1 MANHKRIA
9 EISRVRGAH
18 GGLLRLSVLLLL
30 SAGAYGQLGLFSP
43 QQRIELTREWKGE
56 RFEDGRPKVPDAIL
70 ARMKD
75 VSAEEAW
82 AVLNKAGYR
91 DHFESG
97 WMRFNATN
105 KRLVG
110 RVVTAVFMP
119 VRPDLNAVI
128 NEHGKAEGRVSTGQN
143 SWVIDTLQP
152 GDVLVVDLFGKYNFM
167 GDNLAT
173 AVFAKSKNG
182 IVVDGGIRDLTGAQR
197 IEGFQGF
204 VRYFHPS
211 SITRGVRNVMLMGI
225 NVPIRIGETTVVPGD
240 VVLGDPEGL
249 MFIPAHLAQ
258 RVADNAEQAHL
269 RDEWGQMLIREGK
282 YTPGQI
288 DTGWTKQM
296 QEEFGQWVEKHKT
309 SGLKKK

>member
-1 MANHKRIA
+1 MGNRNSLAAVWSAR
-9 EISRVRGAH
+9 ETRVG
-18 GGLLRLSVLLLL
+18 LLLL
-30 SAGAYGQLGLFSP
+30 GLLQLWSPGAWGQLGLFSP
-43 QQRIELTREWKGE
+43 QQRIEFTREWKGE
-56 RFEDGRPKVPDAIL
+56 RFDDGRPKVPESIL
-70 ARMKD
+70 AQMKD

-82 AVLNKAGYR
+82 AVLTRAGYR

-105 KRLVG
+105 ERLVG
-110 RVVTAVFMP
+110 RVVTALFMP
-119 VRPDLNAVI
+119 VRPDVNAVI

-152 GDVLVVDLFGKYNFM
+152 GDVLVVDLFGKFNFM

-173 AVFAKSKNG
+173 AVFANSKNG
-182 IVVDGGIRDLTGAQR
+182 IVVDGGIRDLTGTQA
-197 IEGFQGF
+197 IEGFQGY

-225 NVPIRIGETTVVPGD
+225 NVPIRIGETTVMPGD

-249 MFIPAHLAQ
+249 MFIPAQLAQ
-258 RVADNAEQAHL
+258 RVVESAQQAHL
-269 RDEWGQMLIREGK
+269 RDEWGQMMIRQGK

-288 DTGWTKQM
+288 DTGWTKEM
-296 QEEFGQWVEKHKT
+296 QEEFGRWAEKRQA
-309 SGLKKK
+309 SGPKKE